1 MTIAIYIPAYNTEN
15 QVASVL
21 RRIPAEFLART
32 AEIVMVD
39 NASTDRTA
47 EAAAEAARELGLTNF
62 TLIRNPVNVGYGGSQ
77 KVAYRHCIARGHEV
91 VVMLHADGQYAP
103 ELLDRVVG
111 PVERNEADLCFG
123 SRLAGDALA
132 GNMPLHRFLGNK
144 FLTGIANLVL
154 GWRLTEFHSGY
165 RAYRC
170 DALARLPL
178 ERNAGYYHFDVE
190 ILIQCRVFGLRVA
203 EVPIPTHY
211 GDEPNHLNVWRTGL
225 SILAILG
232 EYVLHR
238 FRIRRCDKYV
248 AGPLEQAA

>member
-1 MTIAIYIPAYNTEN
+1 MTIAIYIPAYNAERFIG
-15 QVASVL
+15 QVM
-21 RRIPAEFLART
+21 RRIPADFLART
-32 AEIVMVD
+32 AEVIVVD
-39 NASTDRTA
+39 NASTDRTSEVA
-47 EAAAEAARELGLTNF
+47 RETARELGLPHF
-62 TLIRNPVNVGYGGSQ
+62 TLIRNPNNVGYGGSQ
-77 KVAYRHCIARGHEV
+77 KVAYSHCIKQGHEI

-103 ELLDRVVG
+103 ELLDTIVG
-111 PVERNEADLCFG
+111 PLVRGEADMCFG

-154 GWRLTEFHSGY
+154 GWRLSEFHSGY

-190 ILIQCRVFGLRVA
+190 ILIQCRVFGLRVV

-211 GDEPNHLNVWRTGL
+211 GDEDNHLNVWRTGF

-238 FRIRRCDKYV
+238 LGIRRCDKYV
-248 AGPLEQAA
+248 GKLERAA